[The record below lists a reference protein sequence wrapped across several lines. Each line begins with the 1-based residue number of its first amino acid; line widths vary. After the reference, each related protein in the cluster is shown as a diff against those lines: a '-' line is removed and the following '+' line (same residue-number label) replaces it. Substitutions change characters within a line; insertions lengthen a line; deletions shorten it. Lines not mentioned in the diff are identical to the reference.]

1 MHTSIRLAASAVLL
15 VAAGTYAATAV
26 SIPTGQ
32 QITPTAAPGSTF
44 VDLNPGLPDR
54 PAYTAGQAVTS
65 LLSPDGK
72 TLLVLT
78 SGYNLI
84 EDAAGANIDQDS
96 QEYVFVFDVS
106 KGPAVQKQVLHVSNT
121 FSGLAFAP
129 GGKRFY
135 ASGGADDNIHVF
147 SLSGGVWAE
156 DGAPIALENG
166 PGNGL
171 TQGIPGIAGP
181 TVGPQAAGIDV
192 TADGSKLVVANY
204 ENDSISVVDLVAR
217 KPVATL
223 DLRPGKIDPAQAGVP
238 GGEFPYW
245 VRVKGNSTAYV
256 SSVRDREIVVVD
268 LAGPRV
274 VKRIAVE
281 GNPNKM
287 ILNATQ
293 SQLFVA
299 ADNSDSVFVID
310 TRTGAVVR
318 RIGTTAPEGLIEAER
333 MPKGSSPNSL
343 ALSPDQRKLYVTNGG
358 SNSVAVIA
366 LEEDDAQVQGLIPT
380 GWYPNSVSVSADGR
394 TLYVVNGKSNAG
406 PNPTN
411 CTVTSPSGA
420 NPACPQNGSG
430 NQYVWQLTKAG
441 LLTVPVPH
449 GDALEALS
457 EQVARNNG
465 FNLALSGND
474 RSVMSELRSRIHH
487 VIYIVKENRTYDQIL
502 GDLGSGNGDPGL
514 TQFGKAITPNFHALA
529 TNFVNLDNFSCSGE
543 VSMDGW
549 QWSTAAR
556 SADANEKTTPV
567 NYAGRGVTYDSE
579 GAARDINM
587 GLPPSAARHAANPIS
602 PLDPDLLPGA
612 VNEVELDGPDGEPGA
627 GYIWSA
633 ALRAGKSVRNYGFFL
648 DLTRLFAPLAFGGL
662 PPVRDPHA
670 AGLRVAYPAHPALL
684 DLTDPWFRGFDNK
697 LPDFYRFQEWAREF
711 DGYVASG
718 DLPALSLVRLMNDHM
733 GSFSQAIDG
742 VNTPETQQADND
754 YAVGLLVQQVA
765 QSPYA
770 ADTLIF
776 VIEDDSQ
783 DGPDH
788 VDAHRS
794 TAYVAGPYVKHGALV
809 STRYSTVNMLRTIE
823 EVVGVEQ
830 MNLHDRGVRPMA
842 DLFDLRQ
849 VSWNFL
855 AKPSDILRGT
865 KLPLPPAPAGATAQQ
880 LRPTHDAAWWAEK
893 TKGFDFTKE
902 DRIDAGRFNRVL
914 WEGLMGDRPYPT
926 RRETSAVEK

>member
-1 MHTSIRLAASAVLL
+1 MKTSIRIAASAVLTFT
-15 VAAGTYAATAV
+15 AGAFAATAV
-26 SIPTGQ
+26 PLPTGQ

-44 VDLNPGLPDR
+44 VTLNPGLPDQ

-78 SGYNLI
+78 SGYNLV
-84 EDAAGANIDQDS
+84 EDATGANIAQDS

-106 KGPAVQKQVLHVSNT
+106 KGKAVQKQALKVPNT
-121 FSGLAFAP
+121 FSGLVFARD
-129 GGKRFY
+129 GKHFY
-135 ASGGADDNIHVF
+135 AAGGVDDNIHVF
-147 SLSGGVWAE
+147 AIGAGAWAE
-156 DGAPIALENG
+156 EGAPIALNNG

-181 TVGPQAAGIDV
+181 TVGPQAAGIDL
-192 TADGSKLVVANY
+192 TADGRKMVVANY
-204 ENDSISVVDLVAR
+204 ENDSISLVDLVAR
-217 KPVATL
+217 KPIATL
-223 DLRPGKIDPAQAGVP
+223 DLRPGKIDPAKAGVP

-256 SSVRDREIVVVD
+256 SSIRDREIVVVD
-268 LAGPRV
+268 LSGPRV
-274 VKRIAVE
+274 TARIPVD

-287 ILNATQ
+287 ILNAAQ
-293 SQLFVA
+293 SRLFA
-299 ADNSDSVFVID
+299 AVDNSDAIFVID
-310 TRTGAVVR
+310 TVTNAVVQ

-333 MPKGSSPNSL
+333 TPKGSSPNSL
-343 ALSPDQRKLYVTNGG
+343 ALSRDERKLYVTNGG

-366 LEEDDAQVQGLIPT
+366 LEDEEAGVEGLIPT

-406 PNPTN
+406 PNATN
-411 CTVTSPSGA
+411 CTTTSLSRA
-420 NPACPQNGSG
+420 DPACPQDGSG

-441 LLTVPVPH
+441 LLTLPVPH
-449 GDALEALS
+449 GDALEDLS
-457 EQVARNNG
+457 GQVARNNG
-465 FNLALSGND
+465 FNLSLSGPD
-474 RSVMSELRSRIHH
+474 RHTMSQLRERIHH

-502 GDLGSGNGDPGL
+502 GDLGSGNGDPAL

-529 TNFVNLDNFSCSGE
+529 ANFVNLDNFSCSGE

-556 SADANEKTTPV
+556 SADANEKTTSV
-567 NYAGRGVTYDSE
+567 NYAGRGGTYDSE
-579 GAARDINM
+579 GAARNINM
-587 GLPPSAARHAANPIS
+587 GLPTSAARHAANLIN

-648 DLTRLFAPLAFGGL
+648 DLTRYFAPASFGGL

-670 AGLRVAYPAHPALL
+670 AGLRVAYPAHSQLL
-684 DLTDPWFRGFDNK
+684 DLTDPYYRGFDNK
-697 LPDFYRFQEWAREF
+697 LPDFYREREWAREF

-733 GSFSQAIDG
+733 GSFGSAIDG

-754 YAVGLLVQQVA
+754 YAVALLVQEVA
-765 QSPYA
+765 QSRYA
-770 ADTLIF
+770 SDTLIF

-794 TAYVAGPYVKHGALV
+794 TAYVVGPYVKHGAVV
-809 STRYSTVNMLRTIE
+809 SARYTTVNMLRTIE
-823 EVVGVEQ
+823 EVLGLEQ

-842 DLFDLRQ
+842 DLFDLSQ
-849 VSWNFL
+849 ASWSFS
-855 AKPSDILRGT
+855 ASPSAYLRAT
-865 KLPLPPAPAGATAQQ
+865 ALPLPKASSSATAQ
-880 LRPTHDAAWWAEK
+880 PTHTAAWWAGK

-902 DRIDAGRFNRVL
+902 DRIDADRFNRVL
-914 WEGLMGDRPYPT
+914 WKGLMGGRPYPAGGGS
-926 RRETSAVEK
+926 SAVKQ